1 MNHLVSAFDL
11 GRVESSL
18 LERKKQLVQE
28 TSMLFNWIL
37 LALVLGG
44 FAYFLYVQYNA
55 TAIAEQEQEK
65 RIPFEP
71 QVWYSA
77 TRNVRSE
84 EYGRQ
89 LQPYEVET
97 RYGLLVIFLLKKPR
111 NAFKKSW
118 LHLLLRKSP
127 HRKKHLKRRNRSG
140 RWLKL

>member
-1 MNHLVSAFDL
+1 MNHLVSAFDM

-18 LERKKQLVQE
+18 LERKNQLVQE
-28 TSMLFNWIL
+28 TSMFFNFAL
-37 LALVLGG
+37 LVLVLGG
-44 FAYFLYVQYNA
+44 FGYFLYVQYEA

-89 LQPYEVET
+89 LQPFEVET
-97 RYGLLVIFLLKKPR
+97 GYGLP
-111 NAFKKSW
+111 
-118 LHLLLRKSP
+118 
-127 HRKKHLKRRNRSG
+127 
-140 RWLKL
+140 